1 MEEITNQSKATLD
14 MCVYQKLAMARV
26 MLKNTPLKKSGKNKY
41 ANYDYFELTD
51 YLPAVT
57 DICHM
62 VGILPVVSFDSD
74 LATMKIYNCNKSEDP
89 IVFDTPMSTADMK
102 GCLEVQKLGAV
113 QTYLRRYLYQ
123 NAFEIAEN
131 DISESQTGN
140 IRAEDFKHPVPDY
153 MKEESAPKKPS
164 RYVKSPVKKPVDS
177 TPIQQFSAKSAYEHI
192 LALCDGDKAKCGQLF
207 KDAGAPSAKM
217 ISKMVYAI
225 VLQNFPAPPASTEK
239 AVRTLNEAD
248 VKEIEEEAGEANWGN
263 PDEAPA
269 M

>member
-1 MEEITNQSKATLD
+1 MEEITKATD
-14 MCVYQKLAMARV
+14 MSVYQKLAMARV

-57 DICHM
+57 DICNK

-140 IRAEDFKHPVPDY
+140 IRADFNNPVPDY
-153 MKEESAPKKPS
+153 MKEESAQKKPS
-164 RYVKSPVKKPVDS
+164 RYAKSPVKKPVDS
-177 TPIQQFSAKSAYEHI
+177 TPIQQFSAKSAYEHV
-192 LALCDGDKAKCGQLF
+192 LALCNGDKAKCGQLF
-207 KDAGAPSAKM
+207 KDAGAPSASK
-217 ISKMVYAI
+217 ISKLVYAI
-225 VLQNFPAPPASTEK
+225 VLQKFPAPLASTEK
-239 AVRTLNEAD
+239 TVRTLNEAD
-248 VKEIEEEAGEANWGN
+248 VNEADVEEIEEEAGEENWGN

-269 M
+269 I